1 MTIFRRRDL
10 FGLAL
15 TGAGAAVANAVA
27 AEPAAAPPIDT
38 KYKRRSRYQP
48 DSAEVRKLSRP
59 VEPFWSGRPIIS
71 GAIRS
76 HVASLKTKRSFTPK
90 TASQKKP

>member
-1 MTIFRRRDL
+1 MRERPRTILRRRDL

-27 AEPAAAPPIDT
+27 AEPAAAQPIDT

-48 DSAEVRKLSRP
+48 DSAE
-59 VEPFWSGRPIIS
+59 
-71 GAIRS
+71 IRNFYRVNS
-76 HVASLKTKRSFTPK
+76 YPAR
-90 TASQKKP
+90 